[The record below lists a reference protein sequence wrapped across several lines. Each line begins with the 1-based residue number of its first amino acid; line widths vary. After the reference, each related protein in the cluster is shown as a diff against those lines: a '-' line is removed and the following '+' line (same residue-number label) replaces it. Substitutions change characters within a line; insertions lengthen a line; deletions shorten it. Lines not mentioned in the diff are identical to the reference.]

1 MTGNIDITLR
11 NKIGKGTGGNSKSVG
26 NRRTQIRNSSNKNKL
41 GNNNIKEKR
50 IAIDNAEIAAKFAPA
65 IAVIAVASK
74 VANKGVDLYAKYQI
88 GKTGQTVH
96 YTNIKAAKDMIF
108 SLGKNYVS
116 GYIQNELF
124 TKKAVERQN
133 STLEYDRQIYNINNY
148 GNKYKTR

>member
-11 NKIGKGTGGNSKSVG
+11 NKIGKGTGGNGKSVG
-26 NRRTQIRNSSNKNKL
+26 NRRTQIRNTTNENKL
-41 GNNNIKEKR
+41 GNSNIKDKKS
-50 IAIDNAEIAAKFAPA
+50 IMDNAELAAKFAPVVAAVA
-65 IAVIAVASK
+65 IASK
-74 VANKGVDLYAKYQI
+74 IANKGVDLYAKYQI

-96 YTNIKAAKDMIF
+96 YSNIKTAKDMIF

-116 GYIQNELF
+116 GYIQNEIF